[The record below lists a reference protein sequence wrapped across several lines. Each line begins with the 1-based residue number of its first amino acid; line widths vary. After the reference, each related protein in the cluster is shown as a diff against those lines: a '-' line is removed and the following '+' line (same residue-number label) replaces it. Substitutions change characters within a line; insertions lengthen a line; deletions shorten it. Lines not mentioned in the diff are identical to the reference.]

1 MKILVFNAGSSSL
14 KSHLYNLT
22 DGLPPQEPPP
32 PLWHLQAD
40 WSHRD
45 ALGRIQVRTARGCVQ
60 DRKVPIDKLSE
71 EFIPVIET
79 LWSGETRVIADRS
92 EIDAVGHRVVHG
104 GDIFREST
112 RITPEVA
119 EAIDRLSVFAPAH
132 NPIEFDVIEAMEWIL
147 GRAVPQVAVFDTAF
161 HSSLPAAAYVYA
173 GPYDWVEQGIRRY
186 GFHGISHQYVARR
199 AARILN
205 RELKSLCLMTCHLGS
220 GCSLAAIQDGRS
232 VDTTMGFTPLDGLIM
247 GTRSGSVD
255 PGILIHLL
263 RQGGYDAER
272 LDRVLNRES
281 GLKGISGISSDMR
294 QIQAAMAEGN
304 QRARLAFDAFVHR
317 LCSQIGAMVA
327 SLGRLDALVFTAGVG
342 ENSAQ
347 VRAAACDRL
356 GFLGI
361 KLNRERNLQSPR
373 DQDIAAAGSQTR
385 VLVIHTEE
393 DWEIARECFRLIHEM
408 VNHQDTKAQ
417 KD

>member
-14 KSHLYNLT
+14 KSHLYELT
-22 DGLPPQEPPP
+22 AVSPAEEPAP
-32 PLWHLQAD
+32 PLWDLQVD
-40 WSHRD
+40 WSRPD
-45 ALGRIQVRTARGCVQ
+45 TPALVQVRTASGATHERE
-60 DRKVPIDKLSE
+60 VPIERLRE

-104 GDIFREST
+104 GDTFREST
-112 RITPEVA
+112 RITPAVA

-132 NPIEFDVIEAMEWIL
+132 NPLEFDVIEAMEWTL
-147 GRAVPQVAVFDTAF
+147 GREVPQVAVFDTAF
-161 HSSLPAAAYVYA
+161 HSNLPAAAYVYA

-205 RELKSLCLMTCHLGS
+205 RELKSLCLVTCHLGS
-220 GCSLAAIQDGRS
+220 GCSLAAIQDGHS

-247 GTRSGSVD
+247 GSRSGSVD

-263 RQGGYDAER
+263 RHGGYDSER

-281 GLKGISGISSDMR
+281 GLKGISGISGDMR

-304 QRARLAFDAFVHR
+304 PRARLAFDAFVHR
-317 LCSQIGAMVA
+317 LRSQIGAMVA
-327 SLGRLDALVFTAGVG
+327 SLGRIDALVFTAGVG

-347 VRAAACDRL
+347 VRAAVCDGL

-361 KLNRERNLQSPR
+361 KLDGERNSQPPR
-373 DQDIAAAGSQTR
+373 DEDIAAADSQGR
-385 VLVIHTEE
+385 VLVIHTQE
-393 DWEIARECFRLIHEM
+393 DWEIARECFRL
-408 VNHQDTKAQ
+408 NHQQVGK
-417 KD
+417 